1 MESKILKS
9 LGIDPAYIFL
19 FLIMLIILMFLLYI
33 NVNMK
38 YSRLKSSYNL
48 FMRGQDGKT
57 LEESFSARF
66 DELDELSNIAHE
78 NKADIRI
85 LYRVL
90 RSSYQKVGIV
100 KYDAFGEMGG
110 KLSFALTML
119 DNDNNGWILNSMHSR
134 DGCYTYIKEIVRGES
149 YIELSEEEAESLDQA
164 VYQEMYDPDVQ
175 DLLMAQKPPSAEH
188 ILGTDRYG
196 RDMFSRVLVGSTTS
210 IYATLL
216 LVAIIT
222 VLGTVIGIICGWCGG
237 ILDTVLMRISDL
249 FLAFPSLVFA
259 LAVAGVLGGGIQ
271 NAIIALAVIGW
282 PKFARLAR
290 GLTLA
295 QKDSP
300 YLMAVRLSGSITPK
314 IMFKHILPNI
324 AGPILV
330 TSVLDIGT
338 MMMELAG
345 LSFLGLGVQ
354 PPMAEWGSMIN
365 DGRSMLQISPWMVLA
380 PGLAIF
386 ITVMIFNLLG
396 DTLRDFMDPK
406 ERAKR

>member
-1 MESKILKS
+1 MSKTKKTITVRRQIIKKNHVREKLIFFTILV
-9 LGIDPAYIFL
+9 LV
-19 FLIMLIILMFLLYI
+19 LLVI
-33 NVNMK
+33 AAFAR
-38 YSRLKSSYNL
+38 RL
-48 FMRGQDGKT
+48 
-57 LEESFSARF
+57 
-66 DELDELSNIAHE
+66 
-78 NKADIRI
+78 
-85 LYRVL
+85 
-90 RSSYQKVGIV
+90 
-100 KYDAFGEMGG
+100 
-110 KLSFALTML
+110 
-119 DNDNNGWILNSMHSR
+119 
-134 DGCYTYIKEIVRGES
+134 CP
-149 YIELSEEEAESLDQA
+149 
-164 VYQEMYDPDVQ
+164 YDPDVQ
-175 DLLMAQKPPSAEH
+175 DLLLAQKPPSAEH

-222 VLGTVIGIICGWCGG
+222 AVGTAIGIICGWCGG
-237 ILDTVLMRISDL
+237 ILDTVLMRVSDL

-295 QKDSP
+295 QKDST
-300 YLMAVRLSGSITPK
+300 YLMAVRLSGSSTFK

-386 ITVMIFNLLG
+386 ITVMIFNLFG
-396 DTLRDFMDPK
+396 DTLRDYMDPK
-406 ERAKR
+406 ERTKR